1 MLMWKKQDLLIL
13 FLNYIVMAVEV
24 IIALISATSGIIG
37 SLITWLVSRKKENE
51 ETNKV
56 KIEANR
62 EAFNFYKDALENAS
76 KQYNECIEISNMN
89 RRIVQELQSQVL
101 KLSDL
106 VFDILREVDITPN
119 KKEIYINRLK
129 DITDHET
136 KD

>member
-1 MLMWKKQDLLIL
+1 M
-13 FLNYIVMAVEV
+13 VVEV
-24 IIALISATSGIIG
+24 IIALISAASGIIG
-37 SLITWLVSRKKENE
+37 SLITWLISRKKENA

-62 EAFNFYKDALENAS
+62 EALNFYKDALENAS

-106 VFDILREVDITPN
+106 IFDILREVDITPN

-129 DITDHET
+129 DITDYET
-136 KD
+136 KN

>member
-1 MLMWKKQDLLIL
+1 
-13 FLNYIVMAVEV
+13 MAVEV
-24 IIALISATSGIIG
+24 IIALISAASGIIG
-37 SLITWLVSRKKENE
+37 SLITWLVSRKKENA

-106 VFDILREVDITPN
+106 VFDILREVDLTPI
-119 KKEIYINRLK
+119 KKETYIQRLK
-129 DITDHET
+129 DITDHEA
-136 KD
+136 KN